1 MPSPLPRLLAAALLA
16 GAIAAARPHGGAAG
30 KDSKP
35 DLQKA
40 LRDQDIVGDWTYD
53 DIDAGFA
60 RAAKEKRPV
69 CIVFR

>member
-1 MPSPLPRLLAAALLA
+1 MASPLPRLLAAALLA
-16 GAIAAARPHGGAAG
+16 AGLAATLLPGGAAG